1 MRANGGLPSMA
12 KQGQVTVGT
21 DLVVAPG
28 GVVTR
33 DEVAEL
39 IRYSSTTEEV
49 SQPPTLVVPHPF
61 GRYYFLDLT
70 PGAASSSTPWAAG
83 SRRSCSAGAV
93 TPSGHC
99 GTWTPTLIGSS
110 SPSSGSA
117 RRPAATDVNVIG
129 FCAGGILTTAALNKL
144 AAQGSGPVNAAAFTV
159 TLLDFGGRN
168 PLNTF
173 GYAPV
178 LSLASW
184 NSRRRGIM
192 TPRPWEAP

>member
-1 MRANGGLPSMA
+1 MPYRPSADLGSSAWPRDRQGELTTAPPLYLRRPHEHAQPRQGVGNWAHDMRANGGLPSMA

-70 PGAASSSTPWAAG
+70 PGRSFVEHASGRGIQTFLLSW
-83 SRRSCSAGAV
+83 RSHPRAGAV
-93 TPSGHC
+93 GRGH
-99 GTWTPTLIGSS
+99 LR
-110 SPSSGSA
+110 SSGPRRHRAGPRGDRPRPMSTSSA
-117 RRPAATDVNVIG
+117 SAPAA
-129 FCAGGILTTAALNKL
+129 
-144 AAQGSGPVNAAAFTV
+144 S
-159 TLLDFGGRN
+159 
-168 PLNTF
+168 
-173 GYAPV
+173 
-178 LSLASW
+178 
-184 NSRRRGIM
+184 
-192 TPRPWEAP
+192 